1 MNQQEKYRN
10 ELKYICTEAELVIL
24 ESRIKAICKRDPHV
38 GPSGTYDIR
47 SIYFDDINNS
57 CFKDNEAGTD
67 PRAKY
72 RIRIYNGNADRI
84 TLEKKSKSHGMTHKD
99 SVLLSKDQFDS
110 IIGGNPRDIFNY
122 NSGQDIS
129 LPTVDM
135 KSSYPLLFEFEKL
148 IYTAGLQ
155 PKTIVA
161 YRRTP
166 YIYSAGNVRIT
177 FDRNIGH
184 SNDFKTFFDEKI
196 PLIPVLGNG
205 THILEVKYDE
215 LLPNF
220 IYEALNLDNL
230 QYTSFSKYYLSRK
243 RM

>member
-1 MNQQEKYRN
+1 MIKEKKYRN
-10 ELKYICTEAELVIL
+10 ELKYICTESDFVIL
-24 ESRIKAICKRDPHV
+24 ESRIKALCRRDPHV

-47 SIYFDDINNS
+47 SIYFDDVNNT

-72 RIRIYNGNADRI
+72 RIRIYNGNSDRI

-99 SVLLSKDQFDS
+99 SVLLSKKQFCD
-110 IIGGNPRDIFNY
+110 IMNGYPRDLY
-122 NSGQDIS
+122 NS
-129 LPTVDM
+129 
-135 KSSYPLLFEFEKL
+135 SSSPLLNQFETL
-148 IYTAGLQ
+148 MYTTGLS

-161 YRRTP
+161 YMRTP
-166 YIYSAGNVRIT
+166 FIYAAGNVRIT

-184 SNDFKTFFDEKI
+184 TTNFSTFFDESI
-196 PLIPVLGNG
+196 PLTPVMANG

-215 LLPNF
+215 LLPDF
-220 IYEALNLDNL
+220 LYEALNLNNL
-230 QYTSFSKYYLSRK
+230 TYTSFSKYYLSRK